1 MHMQLGI
8 VMHSADLHI
17 QSAVTERL
25 SKKQQL
31 VEALEEHQAQSADKG
46 PALFGTLLAEYA
58 KLLETEAE
66 MTQRLSMGRKQLKK
80 EQQIQDRLH
89 QHLTILDEVACIA
102 PLLTVPTLGIAL
114 S

>member
-31 VEALEEHQAQSADKG
+31 VEALE
-46 PALFGTLLAEYA
+46 
-58 KLLETEAE
+58 
-66 MTQRLSMGRKQLKK
+66 
-80 EQQIQDRLH
+80 
-89 QHLTILDEVACIA
+89 VVC
-102 PLLTVPTLGIAL
+102 VC
-114 S
+114 